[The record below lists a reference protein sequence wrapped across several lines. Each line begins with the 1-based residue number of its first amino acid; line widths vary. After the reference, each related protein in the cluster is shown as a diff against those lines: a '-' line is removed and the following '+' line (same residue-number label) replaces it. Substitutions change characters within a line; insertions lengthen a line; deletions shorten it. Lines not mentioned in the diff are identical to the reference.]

1 MGANLTQAAEKV
13 LGEIYAA
20 YLDRRSEGF
29 SKNSAMDF
37 SDQTNWP
44 DPDWRTEDGEEALN
58 ELSHAKLIQ
67 KDILGGLFTW
77 KIGSKTGFLVSW
89 NGLERLGRQSRLFRD
104 FVCIILN

>member
-67 KDILGGLFTW
+67 KDILGGFTLTNSAIIYMENRF
-77 KIGSKTGFLVSW
+77 KDGVSGFLEW
-89 NGLERLGRQSRLFRD
+89 LGKIRQAIP
-104 FVCIILN
+104 FV